1 MTRLGVLDD
10 VTWDGSPVPGERT
23 HALLRALVEAGPRG
37 AGEKAL
43 IEEIWTDALPAN
55 PAKALQV
62 VVSRA
67 RSATSAAAIERTA
80 VGYRL
85 ALAPEEVDA
94 WALRPVGLRL
104 AAQGSYAE
112 ALPLL
117 ERATP
122 DEEVVAALLR
132 ATAAVHGV
140 PAALEWYE
148 QHRTA
153 LADRLGIDPSPALQ
167 ELHRELLASDSPV
180 RSGLRHY
187 ASSLVGRDDALDEL
201 RGLLRAHRVVSI
213 LGPGG
218 LGKTRLAQLAAAY
231 AEQPVVHVVEL
242 VGVVDPEDLASE
254 IGSALGVRDSV
265 SGRRV
270 LTAAERRDVRT
281 RIAQQLDQAST
292 LLVLDNCEHLIG
304 AVADLVAFLVTAAP
318 RLRVL
323 TTTRIPLAIAAEQVF
338 PLSTLDVADG
348 AELFCQR
355 AAAARPGVALP
366 ADTIA
371 RIVTRLDGLPLAI
384 ELAAVKVRAMSV
396 AEVDVRLENRFAL
409 LRGGDRSAPDRH
421 QTLLAVIDWS
431 WNLLDQAERRAL
443 RRLSVFHDGFAIGGA
458 EAMLG
463 PDALAVV
470 ERLVDSSLL
479 VVSEAP
485 VDGPREDP
493 VGVRYRM
500 LETVREFGRMQ
511 LVDAGERDDAVAA
524 QRAWAAD
531 FCTAW
536 GARLFTTDQVEAV
549 GAVRAEST
557 NLADVLRQAIAA
569 GDRGAVVRIFSAL
582 GGYWAIV
589 GDYPR
594 AFTVGPAVARAID
607 DWVPPDDLVE
617 PTRVALA
624 SCLMGAILTGAVEE
638 AVLRGIAD
646 RIGIDSPSAHLRTM
660 LAILLAH
667 DRRGTGETEALL
679 EGLTQ
684 DPDPRV
690 RATAYQFLSH
700 ERENGADPSGAI
712 EAASAA
718 LELTTGEHGPWLG
731 ASLHAQLCA
740 LYAQIGDVAGAAAHA
755 SAALPALR
763 RLGATDDVVQAEV
776 ILGMAALET
785 GRVDEAERIVEAL
798 GEISGQGPFG
808 SQGAFHSLC
817 GEVLLAR
824 GRIDEGLARFRD
836 SIAAMSQLRFP
847 GAEDGPNMVPWV
859 IFTEASALAAHVRH
873 AEGDQGADLY
883 AALAAK
889 ASAVLADSRQMI
901 DLPVAGVLLF
911 SLGLW
916 SLNRDALPPADAL
929 RLLVVADGL
938 SYHRFAPALRWERA
952 VKDAERIAPGVL
964 EQAQRE
970 YAGRRGAD
978 LLDDARRLVTRLY

>member
-1 MTRLGVLDD
+1 MSRLCVLDD
-10 VTWDGSPVPGERT
+10 VTWEGSPVPGERT
-23 HALLRALVEAGPRG
+23 HALLRALVEAGSRG
-37 AGEKAL
+37 AGEHAL

-67 RSATSAAAIERTA
+67 RSATSPDAIERTA

-85 ALAPEEVDA
+85 ALAPEDVDA

-104 AAQGSYAE
+104 AAEGAYAE

-122 DEEVVAALLR
+122 DEEVVTALLR

-140 PAALEWYE
+140 PTALEWYE
-148 QHRTA
+148 EHRAA

-270 LTAAERRDVRT
+270 LTPAERSDVRT

-292 LLVLDNCEHLIG
+292 LLVLDNCEHLIE
-304 AVADLVAFLVTAAP
+304 AVADLVAFLVTSAP

-323 TTTRIPLAIAAEQVF
+323 TTTRIPLAIAAERVF

-355 AAAARPGVALP
+355 ASAARPGVSLP
-366 ADTIA
+366 ADTVA

-431 WNLLDQAERRAL
+431 WNLLDPAERRAL
-443 RRLSVFHDGFAIGGA
+443 RRLSVFHDGFAIDGA
-458 EAMLG
+458 EALLG
-463 PDALAVV
+463 PDALSTV
-470 ERLVDSSLL
+470 EQLVDSSLL
-479 VVSEAP
+479 VVA
-485 VDGPREDP
+485 EDP
-493 VGVRYRM
+493 DGVRFRM

-524 QRAWAAD
+524 QHAWAVDYCA
-531 FCTAW
+531 TW
-536 GARLFTTDQVEAV
+536 GARLFTTDQVDAV
-549 GAVRAEST
+549 GALRAEST
-557 NLADVLRQAIAA
+557 NLADVLRQAIAS
-569 GDRGAVVRIFSAL
+569 GDRPAVVGIYSAL

-607 DWVPPDDLVE
+607 DWVPPPELLE
-617 PTRVALA
+617 PARVTLA
-624 SCLMGAILTGAVEE
+624 SCLMGAILTGAVEAE
-638 AVLRGIAD
+638 LLRRVAD

-667 DRRGTGETEALL
+667 EQRGTGETEALL
-679 EGLTQ
+679 ERLTG

-700 ERENGADPSGAI
+700 ERENGADPAGAI
-712 EAASAA
+712 KAASAA
-718 LELTTGEHGPWLG
+718 LELTTAEHGPWLG
-731 ASLHAQLCA
+731 ATLHAQLCA
-740 LYAQIGDVAGAAAHA
+740 LHAQIGDVAGAAAHA

-776 ILGMAALET
+776 ILGMAALEM
-785 GRVDEAERIVEAL
+785 GRVEEAERIVEAL

-824 GRIDEGLARFRD
+824 GRIDEGLACFRD

-847 GAEDGPNMVPWV
+847 GTEDGPNMVPWV

-873 AEGDQGADLY
+873 AEGTLGADLY

-889 ASAVLADSRQMI
+889 AQAVLADSRQMI

-916 SLNRDALPPADAL
+916 SLNRDALPAADAL
-929 RLLVVADGL
+929 RLMVIADGL

-952 VKDAERIAPGVL
+952 VKDAERIAPGML
-964 EQAQRE
+964 QEAERE

-978 LLDDARRLVTRLY
+978 LLDDARQLVDRLY